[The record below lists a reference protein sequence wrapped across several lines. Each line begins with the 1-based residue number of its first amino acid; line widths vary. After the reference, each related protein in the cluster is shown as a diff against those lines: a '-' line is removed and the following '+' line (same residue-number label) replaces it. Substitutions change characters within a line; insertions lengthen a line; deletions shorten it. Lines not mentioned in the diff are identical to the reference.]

1 MKRLFT
7 LAVLSVVF
15 LSSFAQEGTKQL
27 MPIKEYPL
35 YLEFNVFD
43 GGNFGNY
50 NANEKERIY
59 IYLKEGETM
68 HFGMKMNT
76 VNYGGNV
83 SQNPNNL
90 YFRVKDPSG
99 TKVFPEVG
107 DERLIP
113 TSGTGYIGTW
123 ERAIAGPNGVL
134 LNGNPISGGYTPFV
148 YTATS
153 TGNHYI
159 EFNKRQQYYRF
170 ALEFFDVTV
179 TDAAGNVVTNPGD
192 PNRSAG
198 RLWSYGWQLT
208 NTSFDNYPVNAHFYV
223 FTEDEFVNKVNFEM
237 TPFSF
242 IFLANSFGIRTNSSE
257 ANYVKRTQ
265 SMEQDQISGDSDIPE
280 YPIFL
285 NDPDR
290 AVWPNTK
297 LPPPQVQVWAEEEL
311 FMDYNYN
318 RDPLYLPLSTS
329 SVTLEKNRE
338 GCTFD
343 DVTFFKIETSLDGY
357 TVILLDIDEDGE
369 YSVDGSDRVI
379 YRELKRGLN
388 YILWDFKNDNGAPVA
403 NKTYNASATFLGRAP
418 SHFPLYDVET
428 LSGITT
434 SAIRPFS
441 KLNTTIYWDDTQI
454 TRWGDVNDP
463 PTGLMDNTQQKQL
476 RVENHVP
483 RNWMYRSDWQGTRHN
498 GEENTMN
505 TWFNAIDLGYSS
517 FDVVVQQSAHKCV
530 DGSAPWVGD
539 VYIEKGID
547 EVVTFDRETL
557 EYKYFHPGSV
567 ALSAI
572 RIKSIPSEG
581 QLQYNGSSVSVDQE
595 VSVGNIGL
603 LTYTPTSGFHGKTYF
618 EWEAIDATGNTS
630 NNSDY
635 IYLIFNTPPTITD
648 IPDQRIC
655 TNVGTGEIPFT
666 VADVETS
673 ASELTV
679 TGFSSDPDF
688 VPHGNIV
695 IVGAD
700 EDRTVTVTPVPNISG
715 KAIIYLMVDDGL
727 SKVVTEF
734 AVQVSPSLEFTG
746 NPIVCTGNNLIL
758 NAVEAGADYEWES
771 PTGTKYGTK
780 GINVASPTMGTWSLT
795 VTKTVEGLTCASTR
809 EFEVEVAPITTFT
822 GDLDVCIGEPLV
834 LSATENNATYEWRKD
849 GSVISTDKTY
859 SVASASTTNAGD
871 YTLKVTKYTCTN
883 TSAARAV
890 TVIAQPNVGMTVAG
904 STVDPGKTGTI
915 TLGSSQVDVN
925 YSVYKS
931 GSLVTSESGTGSPL
945 SISIPS
951 ASLTIGANEFVV
963 TASNTN
969 CEVELSNTSNAVI
982 HVNQPGITVSPTTL
996 NTTESG
1002 DPVAF
1007 NVSLDTE
1014 PINDVVIA
1022 IESGNTEQG
1031 TVSLA
1036 SITLTSANYS
1046 TGVDV
1051 TVTPGRD
1058 YVVNDGVTYTIT
1070 LHPATGTDSHY
1081 AGMDPDDVTVTNSNI
1096 DVAGLSVVGSPLTT
1110 TEAGGHDSFT
1120 VALTSKPT
1128 HNVIVTF
1135 SGVVDTEGIISDESI
1150 EFSPDN
1156 WDTPQTITVTGVDDD
1171 IQDGDY
1177 PYTINLSSSS
1187 SDANYQGKTT
1197 SVSVTNQDNDVAA
1210 LTITPTTTTSD
1221 RLRTYEDPSGD
1232 KPTFTIKLE
1241 TRPSTSVTIDIAS
1254 SNTSEG
1260 TVSPSTVTFT
1270 KEGWS
1275 VDDVRTI
1282 TISGVPDDVD
1292 DDDVEYQV
1300 NVTVRAGSASEYLGK
1315 TAVVYALNE
1324 DNNTAG
1330 IQHTPLTIET
1340 SEPDVSQTLRVR
1352 LTSKP
1357 SATISVAVSSTDT
1370 NEGVV
1375 SPASLTFTTVNWN
1388 TYQDVTVTGVDDDV
1402 IDGSQSY
1409 KIILNPSGDAK
1420 YDALPNV
1427 EVNATNLDNDVAG
1440 LELTKTT
1447 LATSENE
1454 TSDSFGVRLTA
1465 KPSSNVVIS
1474 ITGLDETEGSID
1486 KSSLTFTPDNWS
1498 VYQYVTVTGVEDEE
1512 MDGNQTYTLTLA
1524 YSSGDSDFSTVTAA
1538 VTVTNA
1544 DNDEAG
1550 VTVTGRTLNITEGAA
1565 AGTFT
1570 IGLNSQPAEGTT
1582 VTYTFASPNVNEI
1595 TLSANEAVFTHD
1607 SWADVAIN
1615 VTAIDDQIDDGNQT
1629 YTIVIGAPTSCTDP
1643 NYTAI
1648 SAGDITVN
1656 VTDIHT
1662 AGITVSA
1669 PSGNTTEDRGTAT
1682 FTVVLNT
1689 NPEGE
1694 VTITST
1700 SQDETEGIVTGNGT
1714 ITFDDTD
1721 WNTPKTVTVTG
1732 QNDDVQDGPQE
1743 YTVLVA
1749 VSGADSKY
1757 DAALNKIVTLI
1768 NEDNDVAGITITQIT
1783 DPFQTTEAG
1792 GTVEFSIRLNSEPVE
1807 NVNINLSSSNTSE
1820 GLISSI
1826 GGSTVTGNN
1835 HNVEFTSA
1843 NWATPITVVV
1853 TGQNDFIDDGDVDYQ
1868 INVAVSSID
1877 PNYGS
1882 AHNTSIS
1889 LKNIDDDTAGV
1900 TIIQLTDPFQTT
1912 EDLGE
1917 AKFSV
1922 RLNSQP
1928 THTVTITSLSDN
1940 SLEGEVI
1947 AGATLT
1953 FSTANWSVAQEVT
1966 VRGVND
1972 DFVDGNVDYTVTITA
1987 ASTDPKY
1994 NGSNITIPKVN
2005 LVNIDNNEV
2014 GLILSKASLET
2025 SEPDVEDSFTVS
2037 LKSKPYDDVT
2047 VAVSSSNTDE
2057 GVVSP
2062 AVLTFSPTT
2071 WNTPQTVTVTGQDDD
2086 IVDGSVGYS
2095 IILATSS
2102 AGDAAYNFADITIP
2116 AVNNDNDEAKIF
2128 VSPTP
2133 GLVTSEAGGTATFTI
2148 VLASMPSHPV
2158 SIKLTSDTPTEGVV
2172 THVTRGTVNAAANEA
2187 YVTFEPSEWNSPVTI
2202 TVTGVDDDYDDGNRP
2217 YYIVTHP
2224 AESEDEHY
2232 KDLDAVNVSVVNND
2246 NDTWGVIVTPTSLT
2260 VNENGESKSFT
2271 IVLNS
2276 RPTHN
2281 VQIPLESNNAS
2292 RLTVSPASVTFETAS
2307 PTDWKTPK
2315 LVTVTPVNNLVDEGD
2330 ETITVITN
2338 RIVSDD
2344 VNYRDFNPADVSVE
2358 FIEDDEAGIN
2368 VSSISG
2374 NTTEGGAQATFTIV
2388 LNSQPTADVT
2398 IGISSSN
2405 VDEGTVLPTSVTF
2418 TSSNWD
2424 VEQTVTVTGV
2434 DDDAIDGNVI
2444 YYIEF
2449 NNAVS
2454 TDLTYNDMAIPNVE
2468 VINEDDDS
2476 AGVSVFPISG
2486 LVTSEAGQTASF
2498 TVRLNTIPT
2507 DDVLIS
2513 IVSSD
2518 VTEGT
2523 VSPASLTFTSGNW
2536 DQTQTVTVTGID
2548 DLVDDGDQAYTI
2560 NLAIES
2566 TDDENYQ
2573 PVTIQSVAV
2582 TNIDDITP
2590 RPIDDAV
2597 TTDQENAVDIDVL
2610 GNDLGLDYAPVAV
2623 SIHTQPERG
2632 TVVVNHDNTIT
2643 YTPNRYYHGD
2653 FSFQYRVTNRL
2664 DNHANATVTVTVNR
2678 VDVTPIAN
2686 DDFRGTSVNTPV
2698 EVDVLFNDEN
2708 LYDIPIT
2715 VTTVG
2720 PASPSGSLEVTTE
2733 NRVIFTPS
2741 ADYVGIATFTY
2752 RVTDN
2757 DGDFDEALVTINV
2770 REANHTPI
2778 ANDDI
2783 VTVIKNTPKT
2793 INVLANDSGLDD
2805 GFGSMAIHS
2814 HPANGAVIINDN
2826 RTVTYTPN
2834 NDFIG
2839 DDSFEYFIQDVD
2851 GDYDLATV
2859 HLTVI
2864 DQPNAMPVAVDDYR
2878 ATEMDTPVTIDVL
2891 FNDYGLEDG
2900 VSSVTLASEPSNG
2913 VAVVNPDFTITY
2925 TPNTGFLGTETF
2937 RYQVCD
2943 TDGDC
2948 SNTALVTILVK
2959 PTGTNHNPVAADDVA
2974 STFVNIPVVIDVLA
2988 NDSGLE
2994 DGLGSIS
3001 IHTAPEFGNAV
3012 VNSNN
3017 TITYTPSYMFT
3028 GVVTFQYVVT
3038 DVDGDFDMA
3047 TVTVTVQEK
3056 LNSTPVANDVSVATG
3071 FNTPRVIDVLY
3082 NDTGLDDTPIT
3093 VTIRQQATPEQG
3105 NAVANGDNTVTF
3117 TPATGYVGVAT
3128 FEYMVTDADGDSDW
3142 ATVTVTVKDGENFIP
3157 VANDDAATTLV
3168 NTMVE
3173 IDVLDNDTGLDDGFG
3188 SLTIYEAPAFG
3199 SAVVTASRTIEYTP
3213 SNLFEG
3219 EVTFRYLLTDVDGD
3233 FDMATVTVTVQ
3244 EKPNA
3249 IPVAHDVSVAT
3260 GFNTPRVI
3268 DVLHNDT
3275 GLDDKPLSVS
3285 IRQQAATE
3293 QGEAVVNGD
3302 NTVTF
3307 TPATDFV
3314 GESMFQYTVT
3324 DVDGDADFAT
3334 VTVNVKSGENFIP
3347 VANDDI
3353 ATTYINIPVDIDVL
3367 VNDTGLE
3374 DGFGSIEIYRQP
3386 KFGQVVVLDDNQIR
3400 FTPANFYMGTMTFM
3414 YKLSDID
3421 GDFDIAT
3428 VTVSIIDV
3436 DNPRPIANDDMVG
3449 TSFNTMVT
3457 IDVLAND
3464 TGLDDE
3470 PVVVTIYAEPNP
3482 AEGSA
3487 LVNADNTIDFTPAT
3501 NYVGVAIFRYLVT
3514 DANGDADHAE
3524 VKVTVKEGEN
3534 FVPIA
3539 MDDSRG
3545 TSFNTPVDIEVL
3557 ENDLNLQD
3565 EPITVTISVQSSAT
3579 YGTATVNAD
3588 NTVTF
3593 TPATDYVGVA
3603 TFIYRVADVDGDYDE
3618 ATVTIT
3624 VKEGENA
3631 VPVAVPDIA
3640 YTHMGM
3646 PVELDVLV
3654 NDSKLDDKPI
3664 NVYIQTPAIDHGEAE
3679 VLETNQVRITPEQGF
3694 VGELKFIYRVVDA
3707 DGDFDEA
3714 EVTVVVYSEIIAL
3727 DDEAEVMRNESVV
3740 IDVLAN
3746 DEGLQHITPELS
3758 VSQAALHG
3766 MVTVNTDNTLT
3777 YTPDLGYFGDDSFT
3791 YRVCSQYG
3799 ACAEANVSINI
3810 KIEPFRIPEGFSP
3823 DGDGI
3828 NDTFEIIGLE
3838 AYRQVKI
3845 RIYNRWG
3852 HIVYQNN
3859 NYKNNWDGKAS
3870 AAMSVGRTLPTGTYY
3885 YIIEI
3890 VDTNEKFTG
3899 NIFLKR

>member
-35 YLEFNVFD
+35 YLEFNVFA

-83 SQNPNNL
+83 GTTMANNGVR
-90 YFRVKDPSG
+90 FRVRRPNG
-99 TKVFPEVG
+99 TTIFA
-107 DERLIP
+107 ERQIP
-113 TSGTGYIGTW
+113 TSGTGFISTY
-123 ERAIAGPNGVL
+123 ENAIAGPNGVI
-134 LNGNPISGGYTPFV
+134 LNGSEISGGYTPYSF
-148 YTATS
+148 TADMD
-153 TGNHYI
+153 GNYYI
-159 EFNKRQQYYRF
+159 EYNVTNNGLRVRIGGIWYTVSRF

-179 TDAAGNVVTNPGD
+179 TDDAGNVVTNPGD

-265 SMEQDQISGDSDIPE
+265 SMEQDQISGDPDIPE

-290 AVWPNTK
+290 AVWQNTK

-476 RVENHVP
+476 RVENHIP

-539 VYIEKGID
+539 VYIEKGIN
-547 EVVTFDRETL
+547 EMVTFDRETL

-581 QLQYNGSSVSVDQE
+581 QLQYNGSSVSVNQE

-771 PTGTKYGTK
+771 PTGTKYDTK

-859 SVASASTTNAGD
+859 SVASASTANAGD

-969 CEVELSNTSNAVI
+969 CEVELSKTSNAVI

-1002 DPVAF
+1002 YPVTF

-1031 TVSLA
+1031 TVLPA

-1070 LHPATGTDSHY
+1070 LHPATGTDPHY

-1110 TEAGGHDSFT
+1110 TEVGGHDSFT

-1150 EFSPDN
+1150 EFTPDN

-1402 IDGSQSY
+1402 IDGPQPY

-1550 VTVTGRTLNITEGAA
+1550 VTVTERTLNITEGAA

-1648 SAGDITVN
+1648 SAGDITVK

-1669 PSGNTTEDRGTAT
+1669 PSGNTTEDGGTAT

-1689 NPEGE
+1689 KPEGE
-1694 VTITST
+1694 ATITST

-1835 HNVEFTSA
+1835 HDVEFTSA

-1877 PNYGS
+1877 TNYGS

-1972 DFVDGNVDYTVTITA
+1972 DFVDGNVGYTVTITA
-1987 ASTDPKY
+1987 SSTDPKY

-2037 LKSKPYDDVT
+2037 LKSKPYDEVT

-2062 AVLTFSPTT
+2062 ATLTFSPTT

-2116 AVNNDNDEAKIF
+2116 AVNNDNDEAKII

-2172 THVTRGTVNAAANEA
+2172 THVTRGTVNDAANEA

-2202 TVTGVDDDYDDGNRP
+2202 TVTGVDDDYDDGIRP

-2307 PTDWKTPK
+2307 PNDWKTPK

-2643 YTPNRYYHGD
+2643 YTPNSYYHGD

-2698 EVDVLFNDEN
+2698 EVDVLFNDDN

-2959 PTGTNHNPVAADDVA
+2959 PTGTNHNPVANDDAA
-2974 STFVNIPVVIDVLA
+2974 STFVNIPVHIDVLA

-3001 IHTAPEFGNAV
+3001 IHTTPEFGNAV

-3082 NDTGLDDTPIT
+3082 NDLGLDDKPIT
-3093 VTIRQQATPEQG
+3093 VTIRQQASPEQG
-3105 NAVANGDNTVTF
+3105 NAVANGDNMVTF

-3249 IPVAHDVSVAT
+3249 IPVA
-3260 GFNTPRVI
+3260 
-3268 DVLHNDT
+3268 
-3275 GLDDKPLSVS
+3275 
-3285 IRQQAATE
+3285 
-3293 QGEAVVNGD
+3293 
-3302 NTVTF
+3302 
-3307 TPATDFV
+3307 
-3314 GESMFQYTVT
+3314 
-3324 DVDGDADFAT
+3324 
-3334 VTVNVKSGENFIP
+3334 
-3347 VANDDI
+3347 
-3353 ATTYINIPVDIDVL
+3353 
-3367 VNDTGLE
+3367 
-3374 DGFGSIEIYRQP
+3374 
-3386 KFGQVVVLDDNQIR
+3386 
-3400 FTPANFYMGTMTFM
+3400 
-3414 YKLSDID
+3414 
-3421 GDFDIAT
+3421 
-3428 VTVSIIDV
+3428 
-3436 DNPRPIANDDMVG
+3436 
-3449 TSFNTMVT
+3449 
-3457 IDVLAND
+3457 
-3464 TGLDDE
+3464 
-3470 PVVVTIYAEPNP
+3470 
-3482 AEGSA
+3482 
-3487 LVNADNTIDFTPAT
+3487 
-3501 NYVGVAIFRYLVT
+3501 
-3514 DANGDADHAE
+3514 
-3524 VKVTVKEGEN
+3524 
-3534 FVPIA
+3534 
-3539 MDDSRG
+3539 
-3545 TSFNTPVDIEVL
+3545 
-3557 ENDLNLQD
+3557 
-3565 EPITVTISVQSSAT
+3565 
-3579 YGTATVNAD
+3579 
-3588 NTVTF
+3588 
-3593 TPATDYVGVA
+3593 
-3603 TFIYRVADVDGDYDE
+3603 
-3618 ATVTIT
+3618 
-3624 VKEGENA
+3624 
-3631 VPVAVPDIA
+3631 
-3640 YTHMGM
+3640 
-3646 PVELDVLV
+3646 
-3654 NDSKLDDKPI
+3654 
-3664 NVYIQTPAIDHGEAE
+3664 
-3679 VLETNQVRITPEQGF
+3679 
-3694 VGELKFIYRVVDA
+3694 
-3707 DGDFDEA
+3707 
-3714 EVTVVVYSEIIAL
+3714 
-3727 DDEAEVMRNESVV
+3727 
-3740 IDVLAN
+3740 
-3746 DEGLQHITPELS
+3746 
-3758 VSQAALHG
+3758 
-3766 MVTVNTDNTLT
+3766 
-3777 YTPDLGYFGDDSFT
+3777 
-3791 YRVCSQYG
+3791 
-3799 ACAEANVSINI
+3799 
-3810 KIEPFRIPEGFSP
+3810 
-3823 DGDGI
+3823 
-3828 NDTFEIIGLE
+3828 
-3838 AYRQVKI
+3838 
-3845 RIYNRWG
+3845 
-3852 HIVYQNN
+3852 
-3859 NYKNNWDGKAS
+3859 
-3870 AAMSVGRTLPTGTYY
+3870 
-3885 YIIEI
+3885 
-3890 VDTNEKFTG
+3890 
-3899 NIFLKR
+3899 